1 MAMAQF
7 TWAILL
13 VAAVVQ
19 RAMPAEGMID
29 IEQNVQRVQGTQLC
43 RGRGEGSGRAK
54 CFQPLAFMNVLG
66 KSMLVQRTSSH
77 CPQKW
82 KRSVASSATAI
93 NSRGL
98 NMAAA
103 ASTTELI
110 LDEIKTTD
118 GVDVAMKL
126 ESLGG
131 SKRRISGGIL
141 IEAPVRAVWDVLTD
155 YNRLQEYIPNIADS
169 RTIRQPNGRLYLEQ
183 VGVVSKRI
191 GLTSR
196 ILLDV
201 EEFPY
206 SKLTFTRV
214 ESREFLEFMGDIY
227 IDAEGRWEHIFI
239 LLLGGTPATSAAYF
253 HSSKQDSIFGSPDA
267 AISAFKGLGMGSQRF
282 VATPKSPRLF

>member
-1 MAMAQF
+1 
-7 TWAILL
+7 
-13 VAAVVQ
+13 
-19 RAMPAEGMID
+19 
-29 IEQNVQRVQGTQLC
+29 
-43 RGRGEGSGRAK
+43 
-54 CFQPLAFMNVLG
+54 
-66 KSMLVQRTSSH
+66 
-77 CPQKW
+77 
-82 KRSVASSATAI
+82 
-93 NSRGL
+93 
-98 NMAAA
+98 MAAA

-214 ESREFLEFMGDIY
+214 ESREFLEFMGTYTLTQREDGNTY
-227 IDAEGRWEHIFI
+227 LYYSLEALPLPVLPIFI
-239 LLLGGTPATSAAYF
+239 VQSRIRSSVPPMLLSVR
-253 HSSKQDSIFGSPDA
+253 SKALAWVPSD
-267 AISAFKGLGMGSQRF
+267 L
-282 VATPKSPRLF
+282 